1 MKITIKNY
9 EAYMLDLIEGNIS
22 LIDKENLFDFLK
34 QNPELNIDITE
45 FDDVKLIAE
54 NKIYENKNSLKKD
67 EKIHIDTIS
76 EIDRLSI
83 AFLENDITLK
93 ESDSLEVL
101 LKKQPKKQFDFS
113 IIQQTK
119 LKAEKNIEFKHKDKL
134 KKKLVIQ
141 KYIRRITYLA
151 AAILIL
157 FIGFKSVFEQFNIVN
172 TSTYKIAYV
181 QNDIKIREQK
191 IIKKVT
197 FNNIKENKKHTID
210 LIDTINTIAPNSN
223 IINEQ
228 IAFVSNIKA
237 NSVIY
242 EQNKIENLIV
252 NNSNYSNNIDYD
264 INEKEIEKRI
274 EQVLGKKS
282 VINYEKQMFA
292 SVINKFK
299 KYIKRKF
306 HIKQTVTE
314 GNRKVIAFKAGNY
327 KYYIN
332 RPNSKK
338 KIKKL

>member
-22 LIDKENLFDFLK
+22 LIDKENLLDFLK
-34 QNPELNIDITE
+34 QNPELNIDISE

-197 FNNIKENKKHTID
+197 FNNIKENKKHTIEAVVD
-210 LIDTINTIAPNSN
+210 RLITGKTDSARLSDSVELSLLLSKSTSTSN
-223 IINEQ
+223 LALSSIFE
-228 IAFVSNIKA
+228 A
-237 NSVIY
+237 NSIPFLVPPKY
-242 EQNKIENLIV
+242 SFAANL
-252 NNSNYSNNIDYD
+252 
-264 INEKEIEKRI
+264 
-274 EQVLGKKS
+274 
-282 VINYEKQMFA
+282 
-292 SVINKFK
+292 
-299 KYIKRKF
+299 
-306 HIKQTVTE
+306 
-314 GNRKVIAFKAGNY
+314 KA
-327 KYYIN
+327 
-332 RPNSKK
+332 
-338 KIKKL
+338 